1 MGKWKDDLVF
11 LLIIAALVGGW
22 LYLYPR
28 ASESPLSPLDPPEDL
43 QATDL
48 PTYASQEGLALAYRL
63 YEPPG
68 EVGHVLVFLHDTL
81 LHSGWY
87 STFARELAKE
97 GIAVYL
103 PDRRGWGY
111 SEGDRQEVA
120 EDKTVLERDIMA
132 MVFAAQSR
140 YPQKNIFVGAHGR
153 GAGLVMRYVAARLP
167 TAGVILVSP
176 YISDDQPNL
185 RSQGWDE
192 MVSVHPGEAFLAQ
205 SGLVEWAIWHYG
217 WPTSMTEAD
226 PMVESTYSIR
236 TMEETVP
243 DDVDAAYQALTAPLL
258 CVQGAADPLFDP
270 DRTAELM
277 ARFGT
282 TDRQLETLP
291 DAGYLTI
298 LDSAADPIA
307 RWLAGR

>member
-1 MGKWKDDLVF
+1 MGKWKGDLVF
-11 LLIIAALVGGW
+11 LLVIAALVGGW

-28 ASESPLSPLDPPEDL
+28 ASESPLSPLEPPEDL
-43 QATDL
+43 QTTNL
-48 PTYASQEGLALAYRL
+48 LTYASQDGLALAYRL

-68 EVGHVLVFLHDTL
+68 EVRHVLVFLHDTL

-87 STFARELAKE
+87 TTFARALAKE

-111 SEGDRQEVA
+111 SEGDRQEVTK
-120 EDKTVLERDIMA
+120 DKTVLERDIMA
-132 MVFAAQSR
+132 MVFAAQAR
-140 YPQKNIFVGAHGR
+140 YPQKHIFVGTHGR
-153 GAGLVMRYVAARLP
+153 GAGLIMRYVTARLP
-167 TAGVILVSP
+167 TAGVILIAP

-185 RSQGWDE
+185 RVQGWNE
-192 MVSVHPGEAFLAQ
+192 MVSAHPGEAFLAQ
-205 SGLVEWAIWHYG
+205 SGLTEWAIWHYG
-217 WPTSMTEAD
+217 WPTSMMEAD
-226 PMVESTYSIR
+226 PMIESTYSIR
-236 TMEETVP
+236 MMEETVP
-243 DDVDAAYQALTAPLL
+243 DDVDGAYRALTAPLL
-258 CVQGAADPLFDP
+258 CVQGAADPLFKA

-282 TDRQLETLP
+282 TDRQLETMP